1 MKCLKW
7 IIVMAILVPLA
18 GCVTHMRPSSTTVVL
33 KDGAPDEDMDV
44 THLADAIPREEL
56 IRNAGNKTPYTVLGK
71 TYHVNFNTQGFAQT
85 GYASWYGK
93 KFHGNKTSNGEI
105 YDMFAMTAAHKTL
118 AIPSYVRVTN
128 LENGHTAVVR
138 VNDRGPF
145 HDGRIIDLSY
155 AAAKKLGFH
164 NKGTAKVHVE
174 VVAPNTPAPVA
185 QVASASS
192 GTVAANPSTSTGPAT
207 STAAA
212 VAGAATPPPAAAPG
226 TPMTYLQLGAFSK
239 HESATALVNKI
250 SAATGARVQV
260 RQEPARSLYKVVIGP
275 ILDNFELLNLRQKLA
290 DAQFPEPH
298 LVEF

>member
-174 VVAPNTPAPVA
+174 VVAPNTPAPV
-185 QVASASS
+185 QVASAS
-192 GTVAANPSTSTGPAT
+192 PAT
-207 STAAA
+207 APVTPPATG
-212 VAGAATPPPAAAPG
+212 GAATLPAAAPG

-250 SAATGARVQV
+250 SAATGARVEV

>member
-1 MKCLKW
+1 MKGLKW
-7 IIVMAILVPLA
+7 IMAVATLA
-18 GCVTHMRPSSTTVVL
+18 LLNGCVTHMRPSSTTVVI
-33 KDGAPDEDMDV
+33 KDGGPDEDVDV
-44 THLADAIPREEL
+44 THLLDAVPREEL

-71 TYHVNFNTQGFAQT
+71 TYHVNFNNEGFAET

-93 KFHGNKTSNGEI
+93 KFHGNKTSNGET

-118 AIPSYVRVTN
+118 AIPAYVRVTN
-128 LENGHTAVVR
+128 LENGLSAVVR

-155 AAAKKLGFH
+155 AAAKKLDFH
-164 NKGTAKVHVE
+164 NKGTAKVHIE
-174 VVAPNTPAPVA
+174 VIAPTAPAPTTQLASVAPV
-185 QVASASS
+185 SA
-192 GTVAANPSTSTGPAT
+192 A
-207 STAAA
+207 
-212 VAGAATPPPAAAPG
+212 AGAASAPAASVISTAPVVVAD

-239 HESATALVNKI
+239 PESATALVDKAA
-250 SAATGARVQV
+250 AATGARVQV

>member
-1 MKCLKW
+1 MRCLKW
-7 IIVMAILVPLA
+7 IAAVVVLAPLI
-18 GCVTHMRPSSTTVVL
+18 GCVVNQRPSSTTVVL
-33 KDGAPDEDMDV
+33 RDGAPDEDVDV
-44 THLADAIPREEL
+44 THLLDAVPRDEL

-71 TYHVNFNTQGFAQT
+71 TYHVNFNTRGFSET

-93 KFHGNKTSNGEI
+93 KFHGNKTSNGEV

-128 LENGHTAVVR
+128 LENGSSAVVR

-164 NKGTAKVHVE
+164 NKGTAKVHIE
-174 VVAPNTPAPVA
+174 VIAPDLPAPGT
-185 QVASASS
+185 QVASA
-192 GTVAANPSTSTGPAT
+192 GPMPTTVTPPAG
-207 STAAA
+207 S
-212 VAGAATPPPAAAPG
+212 AATIASAAPG

-239 HESATALVNKI
+239 HETANALVDKA
-250 SAATGARVQV
+250 SAATGAKVQV
-260 RQEPARSLYKVVIGP
+260 RPEPARNLYKVVIGP
-275 ILDNFELLNLRQKLA
+275 IMDNFELINLRQKLA
-290 DAQFPEPH
+290 DAQLPEPH